1 VLWLNY
7 APDRVARTKALAERW
22 EPSVRADQN
31 GFVFD
36 RYDVSE
42 IAASLQ
48 RSRFSAKQRPDGR
61 NLDRHRFQLP
71 LEHLQLGASL

>member
-1 VLWLNY
+1 VTR
-7 APDRVARTKALAERW
+7 AKALAGRW
-22 EPSVRADQN
+22 EPSVRPDQN

-36 RYDVSE
+36 CYDVSE

-48 RSRFSAKQRPDGR
+48 RVSLLGEAARSPDGR